1 MNGLASQA
9 EQFAHKQAGNSAR
22 IVPKAFKQLTKPEGT
37 MGAPIRTA
45 IAGVGNC
52 ASSLVQAISYC
63 RVKGDDAIG
72 VSFPS
77 LGGYKPE
84 DIEIVL
90 GFDVDKRKVGTKMGD
105 AVLADPNCTEI
116 FWDKLE
122 DQPASVLRGP
132 DLDGVSAYMRN
143 QPPEVSFVTSDAP
156 ALSADEV
163 VEALK
168 AAEAEVL
175 IIFLPVGSANAV
187 EFYAECALRAGC
199 AVVNGI
205 PVFLASNPVWA
216 KKFKDA
222 GLPLIGDDFKAQ
234 FGATV
239 VHRTLAHLADLRG
252 VKVDRTYQLNVGGN
266 TDFMNMMDMDRLAMK
281 RESKTEAVQAAMDN
295 RLADGNI
302 RIGPSDY
309 IPWLDDRKV
318 AYVRLEGRLLGGAR
332 TSIEM
337 RLEVEDSPNAAA
349 MAISAIRCARIA
361 REKGLSGAIPE
372 ASAFLF
378 KHPPEQYDDP
388 EAHDLLLQFTGDA

>member
-1 MNGLASQA
+1 M
-9 EQFAHKQAGNSAR
+9 R
-22 IVPKAFKQLTKPEGT
+22 D
-37 MGAPIRTA
+37 PIRTA

-63 RVKGDDAIG
+63 SAKGDEAVG
-72 VSFPS
+72 VSFPV
-77 LGGYKPE
+77 LGGYRPE
-84 DIEIVL
+84 DIRIVA
-90 GFDVDKRKVGTKMGD
+90 GFDVDARKVGHRIGE
-105 AVLADPNCTEI
+105 AVLAEPNCTEV
-116 FWDKLE
+116 FWSKLR
-122 DQPASVLRGP
+122 DQDAPVHRGP
-132 DLDGVSAYMRN
+132 DLDGVSAFMRN
-143 QPPEVSFVTSDAP
+143 QPPEVSFLPSDRP
-156 ALSADEV
+156 ALSAEQVIEV
-163 VEALK
+163 LK

-175 IIFLPVGSANAV
+175 IIFLPVGSARAV
-187 EFYAECALRAGC
+187 EFYADCALRAGC

-205 PVFLASNPVWA
+205 PVFLASNPAWA
-216 KKFKDA
+216 KKFADA

-252 VKVDRTYQLNVGGN
+252 VKIDRTYQLNVGGN

-281 RESKTEAVQAAMDN
+281 RESKTEAVQTAMDN
-295 RLADGNI
+295 RLEDGNI

-309 IPWLDDRKV
+309 IPWLHDRKV

-332 TSIEM
+332 TSVEM

-361 REKGLSGAIPE
+361 RDKGLSGAIAD

-378 KHPPEQYDDP
+378 KHPPVQVDDP
-388 EAHDLLLQFTGDA
+388 EAHDLLLAFAGDA